1 MINRVLLY
9 NSGGGIG
16 DAIQMLPLLNTLK
29 NELKNTIEGL
39 P

>member
-16 DAIQMLPLLNTLK
+16 DAIQILPLLNTLK
-29 NELKNTIEGL
+29 NE
-39 P
+39 

>member
-16 DAIQMLPLLNTLK
+16 DAIQMLPLLNTLR
-29 NELKNTIEGL
+29 NELKNHKL
-39 P
+39 